1 VSCKLYEYHFP
12 LYRGYILEAMC
23 LIDGQS
29 PRCSW
34 DLNRIRRHVLS
45 VNLSY
50 IWYVLDIWLV
60 SSEDR
65 LAAVRQSWRY
75 DHHCNVMKPSNTAK
89 RAGLS
94 ISPDSIDASNWGI
107 GAIAEQQNEA
117 IEMLSVFFGTDDD
130 QSSVRRN

>member
-1 VSCKLYEYHFP
+1 
-12 LYRGYILEAMC
+12 
-23 LIDGQS
+23 
-29 PRCSW
+29 
-34 DLNRIRRHVLS
+34 
-45 VNLSY
+45 
-50 IWYVLDIWLV
+50 
-60 SSEDR
+60 
-65 LAAVRQSWRY
+65 
-75 DHHCNVMKPSNTAK
+75 MKPSNTAK